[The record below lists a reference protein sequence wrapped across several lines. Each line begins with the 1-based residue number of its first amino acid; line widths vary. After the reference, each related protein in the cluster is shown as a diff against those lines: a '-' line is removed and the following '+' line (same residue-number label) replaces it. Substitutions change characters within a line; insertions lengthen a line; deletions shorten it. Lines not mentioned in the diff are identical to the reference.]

1 MMRRLLPLICALA
14 LAGCETAPNSPV
26 VSSAGSVPVPMAA
39 PYPAM
44 RPMVSGAAYT
54 ESSPYPAPFKDM
66 PDAPPS
72 TWLSTGDNPV
82 STFAAE
88 VDTASYAVMR
98 RLLSQTGKVPAQA
111 VRVEEMIN
119 YFPYDYAGPK
129 KREDGFATHATVV
142 PSPWKPGA
150 KLLHLGIK
158 AWAPP
163 AGARP
168 SANLTFLVD
177 VSGSMMG
184 ADRLPLVQESLRQLV
199 EALRPDDKVA
209 LVTYASGTAIRLEP
223 TAASERT
230 KILAAIDGLVAG
242 GGTAGAAGLDA
253 AYTQAQTMYDAKAA
267 NRVILATDGDFNLGV
282 SSPKALEELITAK
295 RATGIYLTVL
305 GVGLGNLND
314 TIMQRLAQAGN
325 GQAAYLDSL
334 LEARKVLVNQLDSSV
349 VPVADD
355 VKIQVEFNPAKVA
368 EYRLIGYETRSLRRA
383 DFNNDKVDAGEIGAG
398 HSVTALYE
406 FLPVGVAGK
415 AMDDLRYAPKK
426 KAKSAKGQGA
436 EEYAFVKLRH
446 KVPGQGESRLSS
458 VAVAAG
464 QELPRLESASD
475 DVRFAVAIAGFG
487 QILRGQ
493 LDKDMWPHTI
503 DLARAAKGADLYG
516 WRGGAVDLMELAKLA
531 R

>member
-1 MMRRLLPLICALA
+1 MLRRILPVFCVLA
-14 LAGCETAPNSPV
+14 VAGCETAPNAPI
-26 VSSAGSVPVPMAA
+26 VSHAGSVPVPMVA

-44 RPMVSGAAYT
+44 RPMISGAAYV
-54 ESSPYPAPFKDM
+54 EPSLSPAPFKDM

-72 TWLSTGDNPV
+72 TWLATGDNPV

-119 YFPYDYAGPK
+119 YFPYDYAGPT

-142 PSPWKPGA
+142 PSPWKKGA

-158 AWAPP
+158 AWEPP
-163 AGARP
+163 ADKRP
-168 SANLTFLVD
+168 PANLTFLVD

-184 ADRLPLVQESLRQLV
+184 ADRLPLVQASLRQLV

-209 LVTYASGTAIRLEP
+209 LVTYASGIATRLEP
-223 TAASERT
+223 TAASEKA
-230 KILAAIDGLVAG
+230 KILAAIDGLNAG

-253 AYTQAQTMYDAKAA
+253 AYAQAQAMFDAHAA
-267 NRVILATDGDFNLGV
+267 NRVILATDGDFNLGP
-282 SSPKALEELITAK
+282 SSPKALEDLIAAK
-295 RATGIYLTVL
+295 RSTGIYLTVL

-314 TIMQRLAQAGN
+314 TTMQKLAQAGN

-334 LEARKVLVNQLDSSV
+334 LEARKVLVQQLNSSV

-355 VKIQVEFNPAKVA
+355 VKIQVEFNPAQVA
-368 EYRLIGYETRSLRRA
+368 EYRLIGYETRALRRA

-406 FLPVGVAGK
+406 FLPVGVSGK

-426 KAKSAKGQGA
+426 KTKAAKDQRVQ
-436 EEYAFVKLRH
+436 EYAFVKLRH
-446 KVPGQGESRLSS
+446 KLPGQSESRLSS
-458 VAVAAG
+458 LAVGAG
-464 QELPRLESASD
+464 QERPSLEEAGD

-493 LDKDMWPHTI
+493 LDKDLWPKTI
-503 DLARAAKGADLYG
+503 ALASGAKGADPHG
-516 WRGGAVDLMELAKLA
+516 WRGGAVELMELAKLA
-531 R
+531 K

>member
-1 MMRRLLPLICALA
+1 MLRRILPLFCVLA
-14 LAGCETAPNSPV
+14 VAGCETAPNAPI
-26 VSSAGSVPVPMAA
+26 VSHAGSVPVPMAA

-44 RPMVSGAAYT
+44 RPMISGAAYA
-54 ESSPYPAPFKDM
+54 EPSLYPAPFKDM
-66 PDAPPS
+66 PDARPS
-72 TWLSTGDNPV
+72 TWLSTGEHPV

-119 YFPYDYAGPK
+119 YFPYDHAGPA

-142 PSPWKPGA
+142 PSPWKKGA

-163 AGARP
+163 TGARP
-168 SANLTFLVD
+168 PANLTFLVD

-184 ADRLPLVQESLRQLV
+184 ADRLPLVQGSLRQLV

-223 TAASERT
+223 TAASEKA

-242 GGTAGAAGLDA
+242 GGTAGAAGLEA
-253 AYTQAQTMYDAKAA
+253 AYSQAQTMFDAKAA

-282 SSPKALEELITAK
+282 SSPKALEELIAAK
-295 RATGIYLTVL
+295 RSTGIYLTVL

-334 LEARKVLVNQLDSSV
+334 MEARKVLVSQLESSV

-368 EYRLIGYETRSLRRA
+368 EYRLVGYETRSLRRA
-383 DFNNDKVDAGEIGAG
+383 DFNDDKVDAGEIGAG
-398 HSVTALYE
+398 HSVTAIYE

-426 KAKSAKGQGA
+426 KAKPAKGQGA

-446 KVPGQGESRLSS
+446 KVPGQSESRLST
-458 VAVAAG
+458 VAVRAA
-464 QELPRLESASD
+464 QDLPSLDVARD

-493 LDKDMWPHTI
+493 LDKDLWSQTI
-503 DLARAAKGADLYG
+503 ALANSAKGADPHG
-516 WRGGAVDLMELAKLA
+516 WRGGAVELMELAKTA
-531 R
+531 H